1 MTASFLLLC
10 LPGKEVPA
18 DVEVG
23 VVDGLVEPVVLV
35 PEELGLEL
43 EVVEGLDPEPVAG
56 VGVAGLDGEAV
67 LAVGHEG
74 GAVHGDVGLVAVG
87 AEEDAAER
95 VVLDQR
101 AVEGGVLEDVV
112 H

>member
-1 MTASFLLLC
+1 MTASLLLLC